1 MWVPSDIDAGDP
13 AQRVVEAAA
22 QLPGYGGVTGWAG
35 LSWLGGVWFG
45 GVVRGGELLPVPL
58 AVSSGHRMRSHHGLD
73 VSQEVIAPRYV
84 LRSGGVRV
92 THPLWSVA
100 FEMRRARDDEAAVV
114 AFDMAAFS
122 DLVSIQELAAFLDT
136 DLVARRGV
144 ERLRRVL
151 PLLDE
156 NAWSP
161 MEPVMRLAWHEE
173 MHGPRLLTN
182 VPVFDRNG
190 RFVGTPDA
198 IDPAAGV
205 YGMYDGGLTSPVR
218 STAPRV
224 RAARR
229 AGVPRLGGRRTPDAS
244 MEDDDVAGGAGPPRT
259 RSEIAAVRGALW
271 ARSDRQA
278 ALLLTMVVQQGVAPA
293 DRIGQA
299 LLQVKRDRRLTFVI
313 DVVTDLLGG
322 VRSLAELD
330 FARECRRRGLPE
342 PTRQVVRR
350 GRDGRY
356 YLDVVW
362 EEWGLVVEVDGI
374 HHALA
379 QEVVADALRHNDV
392 TLGNLTVLR
401 LPVLGLRVA
410 ADDFFDQIERAWSR
424 RAARD
429 SAPPPEGSAYAR
441 HRGASLPSSVIR
453 SARMGALRMTLA
465 VQRPERH
472 TNRQVWVRLR
482 MTLAAPERPG
492 AEENAQGRKM
502 WATQ

>member
-1 MWVPSDIDAGDP
+1 MIASN
-13 AQRVVEAAA
+13 
-22 QLPGYGGVTGWAG
+22 
-35 LSWLGGVWFG
+35 
-45 GVVRGGELLPVPL
+45 
-58 AVSSGHRMRSHHGLD
+58 
-73 VSQEVIAPRYV
+73 APR
-84 LRSGGVRV
+84 
-92 THPLWSVA
+92 
-100 FEMRRARDDEAAVV
+100 
-114 AFDMAAFS
+114 
-122 DLVSIQELAAFLDT
+122 
-136 DLVARRGV
+136 
-144 ERLRRVL
+144 
-151 PLLDE
+151 
-156 NAWSP
+156 
-161 MEPVMRLAWHEE
+161 
-173 MHGPRLLTN
+173 
-182 VPVFDRNG
+182 
-190 RFVGTPDA
+190 
-198 IDPAAGV
+198 
-205 YGMYDGGLTSPVR
+205 
-218 STAPRV
+218 TASL

-229 AGVPRLGGRRTPDAS
+229 QRAEKLARVQSWALSRRQLYAAGITRAEVRANLKARRWQVVGRHVVVVHTGPLALDTTLWAAQLSGGPRARLDGASSLIAAGLRGFDVDRHRVSVPRGARVFRDRVVDVRQTRRWRTDDA
-244 MEDDDVAGGAGPPRT
+244 AGGAGPPRT

-299 LLQVKRDRRLTFVI
+299 LLQVKRDPRLRFVI

-410 ADDFFDQIERAWSR
+410 ADDFFDQIERALV
-424 RAARD
+424 AAGC
-429 SAPPPEGSAYAR
+429 PGLGP
-441 HRGASLPSSVIR
+441 
-453 SARMGALRMTLA
+453 
-465 VQRPERH
+465 
-472 TNRQVWVRLR
+472 
-482 MTLAAPERPG
+482 AA
-492 AEENAQGRKM
+492 
-502 WATQ
+502 